1 MNLMSSGGKT
11 CAFEAYGTVPLFL
24 NISRLSRSMKI
35 SFRYSSSICNELS
48 NSILYVSY
56 VALTFEI
63 LTIADQV
70 ILAQED
76 HFFSTFW
83 VRSWLQMAQS
93 LQNWPCYVWY
103 NVL

>member
-1 MNLMSSGGKT
+1 MSLMSSGGKT
-11 CAFEAYGTVPLFL
+11 CASEAYGTVPLFL
-24 NISRLSRSMKI
+24 NISRLSRSIKI
-35 SFRYSSSICNELS
+35 SFQYSGIIFNELS
-48 NSILYVSY
+48 NSVLYVSY

-63 LTIADQV
+63 LANADQV

-76 HFFSTFW
+76 HSFSTSW